1 MKICAISDLHGILP
15 FVPECDVLCIAGDV
29 VDLLVQRSSD
39 ESDAWWST
47 AFTTWANKLSC
58 EKIFVVPGNHDIYI
72 EQLYNGLIKDTTL
85 QEFKDKISLL
95 TEDKVV
101 FLIDEL
107 YEYKGVTFYGTPWIA
122 PIHWQTWA
130 FEDKGIMP
138 GEIDPDTGEENQTG
152 EIISHYGKIPQD
164 IDILLTHDNPF
175 KNGLLSN
182 APRPKLAHLYGH
194 WHDGRDLREVGYY
207 NCSLLDDNY
216 NVKKNFKPVI
226 IDIMKE
232 QEKISFLD
240 SLSLLIEPFYKLKND
255 NR

>member
-15 FVPECDVLCIAGDV
+15 SVPECDVLCIAGDV

-47 AFTTWANKLSC
+47 AFITWANKLSC
-58 EKIFVVPGNHDIYI
+58 KKIFVVPGNHDIYI

-107 YEYKGVTFYGTPWIA
+107 YEYEGIKFYGTPWIA

-130 FEDKGIMP
+130 FEDTQHVND
-138 GEIDPDTGEENQTG
+138 EY
-152 EIISHYGKIPQD
+152 ISPYEKIPNCD
-164 IDILLTHDNPF
+164 IDITHENP
-175 KNGLLSN
+175 NYN
-182 APRPKLAHLYGH
+182 EKLENYCFGKYKHHFFGH
-194 WHDGRDLREVGYY
+194 WHNGISYGHLNQY
-207 NCSLLDDNY
+207 NCSILTDSYMIRERLKIVTVNLEKKTDTSYDN
-216 NVKKNFKPVI
+216 
-226 IDIMKE
+226 
-232 QEKISFLD
+232 
-240 SLSLLIEPFYKLKND
+240 
-255 NR
+255 